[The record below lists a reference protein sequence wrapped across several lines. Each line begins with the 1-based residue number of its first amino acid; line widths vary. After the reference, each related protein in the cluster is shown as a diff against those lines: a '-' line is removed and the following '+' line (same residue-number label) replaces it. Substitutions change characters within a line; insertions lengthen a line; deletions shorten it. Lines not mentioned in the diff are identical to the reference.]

1 MYNNTTITTI
11 LVYSDISLYLGAE
24 EYEKEKYYNWVD
36 ETDRLEMINI
46 VADVVRYYQ
55 PYFAGTNQFDKV
67 VGYLYALIGHW
78 IAQAA
83 VISGNTKGVII
94 GQPITP
100 ASPSTGIGQVQVIVG
115 APGSPIVDQQST
127 YTSTAFINK
136 TIIVVVDG
144 IIIQSTLPLQF
155 SYSFN
160 ATTGTISFN
169 APLNVNQV
177 VTVVYFG

>member
-1 MYNNTTITTI
+1 MYNNNTITTI
-11 LVYSDISLYLGAE
+11 LIYSDISLYLGAE

-55 PYFAGTNQFDKV
+55 PYLGGTNQFDKL

-83 VISGNTKGVII
+83 VISGNTHGVIV
-94 GQPITP
+94 GQPIAP
-100 ASPSTGIGQVQVIVG
+100 ASTSTGMGQIQVVVG
-115 APGSPIVDQQST
+115 APGSPIIDQQST
-127 YTSTAFINK
+127 YTSTLFIGK

-144 IIIQSTLPLQF
+144 IIIETYLPLQF

-160 ATTGTISFN
+160 AANGTISFN

>member
-1 MYNNTTITTI
+1 MYNNNTITTI
-11 LVYSDISLYLGAE
+11 LIYSDISLYLGAE

-46 VADVVRYYQ
+46 VADVIRYYQ
-55 PYFAGTNQFDKV
+55 PYLGGTNQFDKLV
-67 VGYLYALIGHW
+67 SYLYALIGHW
-78 IAQAA
+78 IAQAT

-100 ASPSTGIGQVQVIVG
+100 VSPSTGMGQIQVVVG
-115 APGSPIVDQQST
+115 APGSPIADQQST
-127 YTSTAFINK
+127 YTSTAFMGK
-136 TIIVVVDG
+136 TVIVVVDG
-144 IIIQSTLPLQF
+144 IIMQSNLPLQF

-160 ATTGTISFN
+160 STTGTISFN
-169 APLNVNQV
+169 GPLNLNQV